1 MIWPS
6 QFPSV
11 NGNSEWPR
19 LDLDTGHVR
28 STIHLLPVWCDSMW
42 YSDRSRICHNLF
54 SAPPNFTWLFSDQ
67 FYWIFNA
74 REGLFCLTSVVIKR
88 IIFVW
93 TRMQF
98 WMKIVVAVKISRI
111 LPSIKTTRAPQR
123 WRSLAHGKRSSRYL
137 GVRVNGIG
145 LIRMKMS
152 GVRALRI
159 FSSIWCLSHTAMIN
173 GLCKACM
180 MSLFFNLRN
189 TAADITRDADNLSL
203 SRLIICPLSFF
214 LPNPVHRVLW
224 TTKSNVLPA
233 THNCNHKT
241 SPTMIDSKF
250 YLGSNLLGDSPSTI
264 LLDWNGFG

>member
-1 MIWPS
+1 
-6 QFPSV
+6 
-11 NGNSEWPR
+11 
-19 LDLDTGHVR
+19 
-28 STIHLLPVWCDSMW
+28 
-42 YSDRSRICHNLF
+42 
-54 SAPPNFTWLFSDQ
+54 
-67 FYWIFNA
+67 
-74 REGLFCLTSVVIKR
+74 
-88 IIFVW
+88 
-93 TRMQF
+93 
-98 WMKIVVAVKISRI
+98 
-111 LPSIKTTRAPQR
+111 
-123 WRSLAHGKRSSRYL
+123 
-137 GVRVNGIG
+137 
-145 LIRMKMS
+145 
-152 GVRALRI
+152 
-159 FSSIWCLSHTAMIN
+159 MIN

-233 THNCNHKT
+233 THNCNQKT